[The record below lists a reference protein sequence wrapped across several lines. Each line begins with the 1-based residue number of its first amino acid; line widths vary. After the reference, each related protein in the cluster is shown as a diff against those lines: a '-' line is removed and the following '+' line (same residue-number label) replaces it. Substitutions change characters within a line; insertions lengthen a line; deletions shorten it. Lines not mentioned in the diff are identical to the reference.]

1 MLVVG
6 VAAIAVASAGLGA
19 RASTRPTL
27 QLVDGAPLTIR
38 GVHFRAQESVQ
49 LMVGAEGRRVMRTKT
64 GSGGSFL
71 TRVPLRYNRC
81 SGLIVF
87 ARGSKG
93 SSAKLQRP
101 AMNCRP

>member
-6 VAAIAVASAGLGA
+6 VAAVAVASVSLGA

-49 LMVGAEGRRVMRTKT
+49 LTVSAVGSRVTRTKAGT
-64 GSGGSFL
+64 GGSFVI
-71 TRVPLRYNRC
+71 RVPIRYNRC
-81 SGLIVF
+81 SGLFVI

-93 SSAKLQRP
+93 SSAKLQRT